1 MRRMAKGEGK
11 AGCVFYSLL
20 VIVIAILAVKVV
32 PVQVS
37 KMQLKDHM
45 KELAMTSPRK
55 NADWFER
62 RIKSRADDLF
72 IPVEKKNIEVKK
84 TSKRVV
90 MDVKYTVVLDL
101 VFMEYPLQQKIHLD
115 REIFLF

>member
-1 MRRMAKGEGK
+1 MRRMVRGEGK
-11 AGCVFYSLL
+11 AGCIFYALL
-20 VIVIAILAVKVV
+20 ALSVGLLAFKVV

-55 NADWFER
+55 PGRWFEQ

-72 IPVEKKNIEVKK
+72 IPVEAKNIKVKK
-84 TSKRVV
+84 SDKRVV

-101 VFMEYPLQQKIHLD
+101 IVMEYPLEQKIHLD